1 MRLRQTLP
9 SIPFGQIAPSQSL
22 KGTAPKQGNSS
33 GPCLLDV
40 LGNGP
45 RTHPLPPVSPKE
57 FHSSLRTNRK
67 PNIVTARPCAPARP
81 ACVGSGQHSLAST
94 ASRPENNNN
103 QRNIG
108 GQHEIPSKEN
118 TTIVSGAGKRPTSRR
133 AWPRSRRK
141 SRKPPR
147 TTTERSCRSV
157 WPSSLAASR

>member
-22 KGTAPKQGNSS
+22 KGRRQSRAIHQGLA
-33 GPCLLDV
+33 CLMSWV
-40 LGNGP
+40 IGP

-147 TTTERSCRSV
+147 TTTQRSCRSV